1 MFEAVCVLTGGE
13 GREAEREDIP
23 VDALGVCTC
32 ESVRTTAPIRIMPI
46 KFNTNINKV
55 DLLDNTYERTRIIYN
70 LYTALRIKFH

>member
-13 GREAEREDIP
+13 WREAEREDIP

-32 ESVRTTAPIRIMPI
+32 ESVRTTAPIRIITI
-46 KFNTNINKV
+46 KFNANISKV

-70 LYTALRIKFH
+70 LYTPLRIKFH